1 MGIATIVKFSREFY
15 RFFFSMIRNLKRVY
29 SSYKC
34 VPFLFKSLN
43 LPKQYFSKSVSSR
56 FTMETIDLDQLR
68 AAVTKQ
74 GGVVRQ
80 LKKDGAS
87 SEEVTAGLI
96 FFLLM

>member
-1 MGIATIVKFSREFY
+1 
-15 RFFFSMIRNLKRVY
+15 
-29 SSYKC
+29 
-34 VPFLFKSLN
+34 
-43 LPKQYFSKSVSSR
+43 
-56 FTMETIDLDQLR
+56 METIDLDQLR